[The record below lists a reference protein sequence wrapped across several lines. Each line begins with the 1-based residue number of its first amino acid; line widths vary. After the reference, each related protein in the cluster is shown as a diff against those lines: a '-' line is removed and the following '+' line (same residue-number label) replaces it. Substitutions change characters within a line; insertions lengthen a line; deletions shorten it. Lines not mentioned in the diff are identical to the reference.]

1 MSVRIEE
8 LETTLDKHKLT
19 VTEIKGVYDRIL
31 KELIANRVAPDWIRR
46 VDKDICK
53 QLEAALT
60 EDIGEFATTAKALQD
75 LREILDGKEADPTR
89 KADQAKPALEI
100 ARSRSAELEKR
111 LNDVLEKMQGI
122 LDLKKLIE
130 AAMLIERGETK
141 LASDFQRLRK
151 EMEDQFFEDKDKPKE
166 PKK

>member
-1 MSVRIEE
+1 MQK
-8 LETTLDKHKLT
+8 LE
-19 VTEIKGVYDRIL
+19 V
-31 KELIANRVAPDWIRR
+31 
-46 VDKDICK
+46 
-53 QLEAALT
+53 ALT

-75 LREILDGKEADPTR
+75 FREILDGKEADPAR
-89 KADQAKPALEI
+89 KADLAKPALEI

-122 LDLKKLIE
+122 IDLKDLIRRIRV
-130 AAMLIERGETK
+130 IEEQENNLGSIFK
-141 LASDFQRLRK
+141 KVQK